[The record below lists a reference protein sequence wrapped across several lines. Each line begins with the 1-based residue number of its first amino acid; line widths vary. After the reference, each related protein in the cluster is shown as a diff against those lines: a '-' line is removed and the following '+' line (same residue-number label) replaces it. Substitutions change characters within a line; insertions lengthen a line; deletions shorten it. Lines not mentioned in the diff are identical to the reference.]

1 MLVVSARLARELR
14 AVFVDETVLFLVVTG
29 EALVVESTAG
39 DEPVVEV
46 TGAED
51 SLAGVR
57 VRLQVQTEVVDSER
71 ISQP

>member
-14 AVFVDETVLFLVVTG
+14 VVVVDETVLFLVVTG

-57 VRLQVQTEVVDSER
+57 VRLQVQTVVVDSER

>member
-14 AVFVDETVLFLVVTG
+14 VVVVDETVLFLVVTG

-57 VRLQVQTEVVDSER
+57 VRLQVQTDVVDSER